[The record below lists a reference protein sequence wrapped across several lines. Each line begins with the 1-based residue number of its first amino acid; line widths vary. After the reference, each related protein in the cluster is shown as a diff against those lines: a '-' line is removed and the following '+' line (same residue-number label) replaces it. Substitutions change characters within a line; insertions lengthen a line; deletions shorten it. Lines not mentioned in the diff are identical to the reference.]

1 MSDRSNG
8 ADSRSDQP
16 SDDEGEGSAWA
27 ERLLMAASVVFTV
40 LLFAFVLWQ
49 ASTTAAVAEPAAT
62 VTETEPLPGGDVKVT
77 VSFRNAQDIGLVA
90 ATVEVDCDAPP
101 PEITFEHVPAGD
113 RRTGQVVCPSGTEN
127 PTASVSTWIE
137 A

>member
-1 MSDRSNG
+1 
-8 ADSRSDQP
+8 
-16 SDDEGEGSAWA
+16 
-27 ERLLMAASVVFTV
+27 MAASVVFTV

-113 RRTGQVVCPSGTEN
+113 RRTGHVVCPSGTEN